1 MIQVA
6 RLSRRSM
13 TATVASMLLLLA
25 VSACSRPSSTGGYPD
40 FADLVERASP
50 SVVNIS
56 TVSASPAAGPA
67 AGGESPDGL
76 QNAPEWFRR
85 FLEQKEP
92 GGTDAPEGRATPDV
106 DPAYP
111 DGPLGDQQDEGEPAP
126 GAPQPLG
133 SGFILWED
141 GYVLTNYHVVQDA
154 KEVIVRLLDRRQFT
168 AQVVGSDERSDLA
181 LLKIDAKGLP
191 AVKIGEY
198 KKLRPG
204 QWVLAIGSPFGFDY
218 SVTAG
223 IVSAKGRNLI
233 SEQYVPFVQTD
244 VAINPG
250 NSGGPLFNLDGEVV
264 GVNSQIYSQSGG
276 YQGVSFSIPIDVAA
290 KVARQLKDHGRVT
303 RGWLGVVVQEVDRN
317 LAQTF
322 GMERPVGALVAR
334 VMPGSPAE
342 RAGIKAGDVIL
353 SFNGDELQV
362 SAALPPLVGNAD
374 PGAVVPLVMQ
384 RDGKQV
390 TIKVEVGQ
398 LDNQDREVADGSESA
413 APPAEPPPAGVLPLG
428 LKVIE
433 IPDELRRRAHLVG
446 AGVLVES
453 VAPGAAQQAG
463 IRRGDILQSIAGQE
477 VGTPQRLGEIVSLLT
492 PGVTVPV
499 LINRGGAPSFL
510 PLDVPAPQL
519 PR

>member
-1 MIQVA
+1 MTQA
-6 RLSRRSM
+6 ASGSRR
-13 TATVASMLLLLA
+13 LLA
-25 VSACSRPSSTGGYPD
+25 APLAAALFALSLAGCSRPSTTGGYPD
-40 FADLVERASP
+40 FADLVESASP

-56 TVSASPAAGPA
+56 TISAVNGEEE
-67 AGGESPDGL
+67 AGGETPDGSRR
-76 QNAPEWFRR
+76 APEWFRK
-85 FLEQKEP
+85 FLEEH
-92 GGTDAPEGRATPDV
+92 GSETPDG
-106 DPAYP
+106 A
-111 DGPLGDQQDEGEPAP
+111 AP
-126 GAPQPLG
+126 GAELPDSPEEGGAAPNAPQPLG

-191 AVKIGEY
+191 AVKTGESN
-198 KKLRPG
+198 KLRPG

-250 NSGGPLFNLDGEVV
+250 NSGGPLFNLKGEVV

-290 KVARQLKDHGRVT
+290 KVARQLREHGHVT

-317 LAQTF
+317 LAHTF

-334 VMPGSPAE
+334 VMAGSPAE
-342 RAGIKAGDVIL
+342 HAGLKAGDVIL
-353 SFNGDELQV
+353 SFDGEELAV
-362 SAALPPLVGNAD
+362 SAALPPMVGNAD
-374 PGAVVPLVMQ
+374 PGKVIPLRVQ
-384 RDGKQV
+384 RDGKAV
-390 TIKVEVGQ
+390 TIKVEIGE
-398 LDNQDREVADGSESA
+398 LDNQDREADSGDSAGPSDPKPVA
-413 APPAEPPPAGVLPLG
+413 LPLG
-428 LKVIE
+428 LAVLPLTE
-433 IPDELRRRAHLVG
+433 ELRRRAQVVG
-446 AGVLVES
+446 GGVVVEN
-453 VAPGAAQQAG
+453 VTPGAAAQAG

-477 VGTPQRLGEIVSLLT
+477 VDSPQRLGAIVGLLT

-499 LINRGGAPSFL
+499 LINRNGQPSFL
-510 PLDVPAPQL
+510 PLEVPL
-519 PR
+519 RSPRPGP

>member
-1 MIQVA
+1 V
-6 RLSRRSM
+6 
-13 TATVASMLLLLA
+13 
-25 VSACSRPSSTGGYPD
+25 
-40 FADLVERASP
+40 
-50 SVVNIS
+50 
-56 TVSASPAAGPA
+56 
-67 AGGESPDGL
+67 
-76 QNAPEWFRR
+76 
-85 FLEQKEP
+85 
-92 GGTDAPEGRATPDV
+92 
-106 DPAYP
+106 
-111 DGPLGDQQDEGEPAP
+111 DEGEAAP

-141 GYVLTNYHVVQDA
+141 GYILTNYHVVQDA

-168 AQVVGSDERSDLA
+168 AQVVGSDERADLA
-181 LLKIDAKGLP
+181 LLKIEAKGLP
-191 AVKIGEY
+191 AVKIGDFA
-198 KKLRPG
+198 KLRPG

-290 KVARQLKDHGRVT
+290 KVAKQLKDHGRVT

-322 GMERPVGALVAR
+322 GMERPIGALVAR

-342 RAGIKAGDVIL
+342 SAGIKAGDVIL
-353 SFNGDELQV
+353 SFNGEELQV
-362 SAALPPLVGNAD
+362 STALPPMVGNAD

-384 RDGKQV
+384 RDGKKV

-398 LDNQDREVADGSESA
+398 LDNQDREVADGSEAA
-413 APPAEPPPAGVLPLG
+413 APPAGKPGPAPGVLPLG
-428 LKVIE
+428 LTVSE
-433 IPDELRRRAHLVG
+433 IPDDIRRHAHLVG
-446 AGVLVES
+446 AGVLVEN
-453 VAPGAAQQAG
+453 VTAGAAQQAG

-510 PLDVPAPQL
+510 PLDVPAAAV

>member
-1 MIQVA
+1 MIEVA
-6 RLSRRSM
+6 RLSRWPSA
-13 TATVASMLLLLA
+13 ATVASMLLLVA

-56 TVSASPAAGPA
+56 TISAGR
-67 AGGESPDGL
+67 AGGSAVPGTGETPPDT

-85 FLEQKEP
+85 FLEQN
-92 GGTDAPEGRATPDV
+92 GGSETPDNSTDADPD
-106 DPAYP
+106 DLPP
-111 DGPLGDQQDEGEPAP
+111 GDGVDEGEAAP

-141 GYVLTNYHVVQDA
+141 GYILTNYHVVQDA

-168 AQVVGSDERSDLA
+168 AQVVGSDERADLA
-181 LLKIDAKGLP
+181 LLKIEAKGLP
-191 AVKIGEY
+191 AVKIGDFA
-198 KKLRPG
+198 KLRPG

-250 NSGGPLFNLDGEVV
+250 NSGGPLFNLEGEVV

-290 KVARQLKDHGRVT
+290 KVAKQLKEHGRVT

-342 RAGIKAGDVIL
+342 SAGIKAGDVIL
-353 SFNGDELQV
+353 SFNGEELQV
-362 SAALPPLVGNAD
+362 STALPPMVGNAD

-384 RDGKQV
+384 RDGKKV

-398 LDNQDREVADGSESA
+398 LDNQDREVADGSEAA
-413 APPAEPPPAGVLPLG
+413 APPVGKPAPAPGVLPLG
-428 LKVIE
+428 LTVSE
-433 IPDELRRRAHLVG
+433 IPDDIRRHAHLVG
-446 AGVLVES
+446 AGVLVEN
-453 VAPGAAQQAG
+453 VTAGAAQQAG

-510 PLDVPAPQL
+510 PLDVPAAAV

>member
-1 MIQVA
+1 MIEVA
-6 RLSRRSM
+6 GQPRRILTALVGFLS
-13 TATVASMLLLLA
+13 LLA
-25 VSACSRPSSTGGYPD
+25 LSSCSRPSSTGGYPD

-56 TVSASPAAGPA
+56 TVSALPGSGPA
-67 AGGESPDGL
+67 LGGGSESEDGL

-85 FLEQKEP
+85 FLEQNGAEP
-92 GGTDAPEGRATPDV
+92 PDGALPS
-106 DPAYP
+106 PAYP
-111 DGPLGDQQDEGEPAP
+111 DGPLGELQPDDGGDAP
-126 GAPQPLG
+126 SGAPQPLG

-168 AQVVGSDERSDLA
+168 AQVVGSDERSDIA

-191 AVKIGEY
+191 AVKLGEY
-198 KKLRPG
+198 SKLRPG

-223 IVSAKGRNLI
+223 IVSAKGRNLV

-290 KVARQLKDHGRVT
+290 KVARQLKDRGRVT

-353 SFNGDELQV
+353 SFNGSELQV
-362 SAALPPLVGNAD
+362 STALPPLVGNVD
-374 PGAVVPLVMQ
+374 PGEVVPLVMQ

-390 TIKVEVGQ
+390 TIKVEVGE
-398 LDNQDREVADGSESA
+398 LDNQDREVADGADSA
-413 APPAEPPPAGVLPLG
+413 TGPVEPPPVAPLALLG

-433 IPDELRRRAHLVG
+433 IPEEIRRRAHLVG

-453 VAPGAAQQAG
+453 VTPGAAQSAG

-477 VGTPQRLGEIVSLLT
+477 VGSPQRLAEIIGLLT

-499 LINRGGAPSFL
+499 LINRNGVPSFL
-510 PLDVPAPQL
+510 PLDVPT
-519 PR
+519 R

>member
-1 MIQVA
+1 MIAAAGVSRPFLA
-6 RLSRRSM
+6 ALAGAALLVLTLSS
-13 TATVASMLLLLA
+13 
-25 VSACSRPSSTGGYPD
+25 CSRPSSTGGYPD

-56 TVSASPAAGPA
+56 TVSANLQD
-67 AGGESPDGL
+67 GEAMGDVPENL
-76 QNAPEWFRR
+76 KRAPEWFRR
-85 FLEQKEP
+85 FLEQHGSEP
-92 GGTDAPEGRATPDV
+92 GLEGGA
-106 DPAYP
+106 P
-111 DGPLGDQQDEGEPAP
+111 DGPDQAPESAEGGGAD
-126 GAPQPLG
+126 APQPLG

-141 GYVLTNYHVVQDA
+141 GYILTNYHVVQDA

-191 AVKIGEY
+191 AVKTGASN
-198 KKLRPG
+198 KLRPG

-223 IVSAKGRNLI
+223 IVSAKGRNLV

-276 YQGVSFSIPIDVAA
+276 YQGLSFSIPIDVAA
-290 KVARQLKDHGRVT
+290 KVARQLKERGRVS

-334 VMPGSPAE
+334 VMAGSPAA
-342 RAGIKAGDVIL
+342 RAGIRAGDVIL
-353 SFNGDELQV
+353 SFDGEDLPI

-374 PGAVVPLVMQ
+374 PGKIVPLKIQ
-384 RDGKQV
+384 RDGKAV
-390 TIKVEVGQ
+390 TIKVEVGE
-398 LDNQDREVADGSESA
+398 LDNQDREVADDA
-413 APPAEPPPAGVLPLG
+413 DIAEPPVPNSAGLPLG
-428 LKVIE
+428 LAVL
-433 IPDELRRRAHLVG
+433 PLNDELRRRAQVVG
-446 AGVLVES
+446 GGVVVEN
-453 VAPGAAQQAG
+453 VTPGPAAQAG

-477 VGTPQRLGEIVSLLT
+477 VATPQRLREIVSLLT

-499 LINRGGAPSFL
+499 LINRNGQPSFL
-510 PLDVPAPQL
+510 PLEIPSAAGAP
-519 PR
+519 P